1 MMNGYREDNSCCY
14 FHPKQ
19 VVIGVCPLCLNERLL
34 VLASKQGQRSSSSSS
49 TRAGR
54 SRFLQGVSQKKP
66 HIYLPNIFAFGSLL
80 NRPQPHLNHLK
91 PQDFDDHDASTS
103 QEDSFISIK
112 FEENGV
118 GSWEKGKVSKVSLE
132 HCSMSWKASLS
143 NKSVIEHPKPGG
155 SLRWRKRMGHLFQLV
170 RWKRSNKAEGV
181 KVMKKSWI
189 TRTLTKKTKE

>member
-1 MMNGYREDNSCCY
+1 MSSLAN
-14 FHPKQ
+14 H
-19 VVIGVCPLCLNERLL
+19 
-34 VLASKQGQRSSSSSS
+34 VLTLS
-49 TRAGR
+49 
-54 SRFLQGVSQKKP
+54 
-66 HIYLPNIFAFGSLL
+66 N
-80 NRPQPHLNHLK
+80 
-91 PQDFDDHDASTS
+91 FDKTWLSFTFFFWLYV
-103 QEDSFISIK
+103 DSFISIK